1 MAKSKVD
8 TFEKV
13 CEKLGKDPKDYTV
26 QPEWDVH
33 EKYAMGTKRLL
44 LIHKFF
50 QGNKKVDYTA
60 SGTNKWIPIFARV
73 YDDSGRL
80 SGFRF
85 YYSTCTH
92 SSAVSILCPLL
103 NLPDGETCDF
113 VGRTF
118 LEEFNNVLML
128 ENGM

>member
-1 MAKSKVD
+1 MDKKVD

-13 CEKLGKDPKDYTV
+13 CEKLSKDPKDYTV

-44 LIHKFF
+44 LIHKLF
-50 QGNKKVDYTA
+50 QGEKKADYKVKDQ
-60 SGTNKWIPIFARV
+60 NKWIPIFVRV

-85 YYSTCTH
+85 GFSLFTLANA
-92 SSAVSILCPLL
+92 SSLLGPLL
-103 NLPDGETCDF
+103 NLPTGEICDF
-113 VGRTF
+113 VGTTF
-118 LEEFNNVLML
+118 LEEFNSVLML
-128 ENGM
+128 ENEL